1 MLYRILRIIG
11 LSLAVT
17 TLLAAC
23 GNGAVARGAPMC
35 FGREEQTLEVF
46 TIWRASPDRSQR
58 VSIRIA

>member
-23 GNGAVARGAPMC
+23 GSGAVARGAPMC
-35 FGREEQTLEVF
+35 
-46 TIWRASPDRSQR
+46 
-58 VSIRIA
+58 IAPETTRGGPV